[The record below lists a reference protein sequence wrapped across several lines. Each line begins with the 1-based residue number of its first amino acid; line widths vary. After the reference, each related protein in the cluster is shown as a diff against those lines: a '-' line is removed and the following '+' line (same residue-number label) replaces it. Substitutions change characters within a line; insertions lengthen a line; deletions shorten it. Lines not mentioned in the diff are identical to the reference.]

1 MARRATAVAVSVLGL
16 TLLAPAGTAW
26 ATFGLFAT
34 STASFN
40 VTLDGTDATAT
51 YTLPLLVQDT
61 SPSPAVGY
69 HVNIRA
75 SSFGDGSGH
84 TLAPGSITTVA
95 IGCFSSCTTAPVN
108 SIAWPVPIGAAD
120 VTFFNAANAT
130 GVGNWTLT
138 PTISVAVPANARA
151 GTYTTTLTTTL
162 VSGP

>member
-1 MARRATAVAVSVLGL
+1 MLRRATAIAASALGL
-16 TLLAPAGTAW
+16 TLLGPGAAQAS
-26 ATFGLFAT
+26 FGMFAT

-40 VTLDGTDATAT
+40 LTLNGTDATVT
-51 YTLPLLVQDT
+51 YTLPMLVQDT
-61 SPSPAVGY
+61 SPDPAVGY

-75 SSFGDGSGH
+75 STFGDGAGH

-95 IGCFSSCTTAPVN
+95 VGCFSSCTTAPVN
-108 SIAWPVPIGAAD
+108 SIAWPVPIGPSD

-130 GVGNWTLT
+130 GVGNWRLT

-151 GTYTTTLTTTL
+151 GTYTTTLTTSL

>member
-1 MARRATAVAVSVLGL
+1 MVRQATAIAASVLGL
-16 TLLAPAGTAW
+16 TLLAPPATAW

-40 VTLDGTDATAT
+40 VALDGTDATAT

-69 HVNIRA
+69 HLNIRA
-75 SSFGDGSGH
+75 SSFSDGAGH
-84 TLAPGSITTVA
+84 TLAQGNVTTVST
-95 IGCFSSCTTAPVN
+95 GCFSSCTVAPVN
-108 SIAWPVPIGAAD
+108 SIAWPVTIGVSD

-130 GVGNWTLT
+130 GVGNYTVT
-138 PTISVAVPANARA
+138 PTITVPVPANARA
-151 GTYTTTLTTTL
+151 GSYTTTITTTL